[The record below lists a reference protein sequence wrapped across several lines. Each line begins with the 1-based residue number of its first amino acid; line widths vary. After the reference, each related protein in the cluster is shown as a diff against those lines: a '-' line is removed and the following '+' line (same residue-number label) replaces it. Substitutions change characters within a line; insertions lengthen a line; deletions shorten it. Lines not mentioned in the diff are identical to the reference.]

1 MILSYALD
9 FALGSF
15 ALAWLMNLWLLMRGA
30 GIVDRILAVDTMV
43 VNSIALII
51 LYGIRS
57 GSPLNFEAV
66 ILFSMTG
73 FVGTV
78 AYAKYLTRGNI
89 IE

>member
-1 MILSYALD
+1 MILSFALD
-9 FALGSF
+9 FALGCF
-15 ALAWLMNLWLLMRGA
+15 VLAWLMNLWLLMRGP
-30 GIVDRILAVDTMV
+30 GIVDRVLAVDTMV

-57 GSPLNFEAV
+57 GSALNFEAV
-66 ILFSMTG
+66 ILFSLTG

-78 AYAKYLTRGNI
+78 AYAKYLTRGNV